1 MAFPRVGVSAFC
13 LFYCGDFEGFSMFA
27 TDRYEEL
34 SRGMKEG
41 IVIEVSVS
49 DFWRARS
56 RRM

>member
-1 MAFPRVGVSAFC
+1 
-13 LFYCGDFEGFSMFA
+13 MFA